1 MLMLVTSDNFI
12 QMFFGWEGVGL
23 ASYLLINFWYTRLQA
38 NKAALKAM
46 IVNRIGDIG
55 FAIGIFIIYYAFKSI
70 DYSTVFALAPTL
82 QKQSINFF
90 GFEF

>member
-1 MLMLVTSDNFI
+1 
-12 QMFFGWEGVGL
+12 
-23 ASYLLINFWYTRLQA
+23 
-38 NKAALKAM
+38 M

-82 QKQSINFF
+82 QQQSINFF
-90 GFEF
+90 GFEFNLLSLVCFFFFIAATGKSAQIGLHT